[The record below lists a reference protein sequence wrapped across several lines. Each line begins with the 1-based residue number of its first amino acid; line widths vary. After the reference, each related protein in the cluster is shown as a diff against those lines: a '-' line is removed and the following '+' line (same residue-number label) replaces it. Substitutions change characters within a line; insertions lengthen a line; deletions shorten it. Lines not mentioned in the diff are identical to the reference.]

1 MLPQTPSLPGRGHG
15 RQSTRSPPELVQR
28 LHNVMLL
35 RNLQA
40 SLAAQ
45 VGLISIEEL
54 AHAIE
59 HNTFGP
65 RRSVRT
71 SAGTFR
77 VSDDIAST
85 SKPKVVKTGKDG
97 QFEDSEQDSEVPS
110 TSSK

>member
-15 RQSTRSPPELVQR
+15 RQAARSPPELIQR
-28 LHNVMLL
+28 LYNVMML

-40 SLAAQ
+40 SLNAQ

-54 AHAIE
+54 AQAIQR
-59 HNTFGP
+59 NTPGP

-77 VSDDIAST
+77 VYDDTAST
-85 SKPKVVKTGKDG
+85 SNASGVKSGKDG
-97 QFEDSEQDSEVPS
+97 QFSDSEQDPDAPS